1 MYFYGATNQND
12 PIPSL
17 ATTPHMGIY
26 VSASGGDAFTAGG
39 GSLLLIQGR
48 DYQIS
53 NTYIIAYWKSSNGR
67 LFAYRGRG
75 TNQYTIQG
83 LY

>member
-1 MYFYGATNQND
+1 
-12 PIPSL
+12 
-17 ATTPHMGIY
+17 MGIY
-26 VSASGGDAFTAGG
+26 VDASAGDAFTAGG

-48 DYQIS
+48 DYQYT
-53 NTYIIAYWKSSNGR
+53 NTYIISYWKSASGK
-67 LFAYRGRG
+67 LFARKGRG